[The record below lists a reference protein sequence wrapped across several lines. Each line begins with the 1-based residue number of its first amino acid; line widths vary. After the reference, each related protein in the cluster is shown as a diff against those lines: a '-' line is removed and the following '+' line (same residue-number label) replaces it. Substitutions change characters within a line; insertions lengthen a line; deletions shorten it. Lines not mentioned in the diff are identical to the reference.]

1 MELVPITKKQKGIH
15 IMSTRYFLS
24 AVPDGIKTQK
34 VLFKNLPNKV
44 VVIDPKE
51 VDEADAD
58 ILGRLDKDQKKFKAD
73 DGDYI
78 QFESEDEST
87 RYNLYENPKGVT
99 VGYLLVKDGG
109 LIAVEEKKAVS
120 PILFLVIGAL
130 AVLAIVLGIL
140 IGTGVL
146 GKGGSDAAVS
156 GGSVAAS
163 SEITIADGEP
173 FDGTIDNGKDD
184 TESETRFI
192 EFPAFTTV
200 YVQPGTTIDLVNPET
215 NHVYFKYTIL
225 ENDNVLY
232 ESDYIAPGQKFAWD
246 ATDYIKGAGDHAVVF
261 SVSTISVD
269 DQQPR
274 NGAEFA
280 VTAVVS

>member
-1 MELVPITKKQKGIH
+1 
-15 IMSTRYFLS
+15 MSTRYFLS

-34 VLFKNLPNKV
+34 VSFKNLSTKV

-73 DGDYI
+73 NGDYI
-78 QFESEDEST
+78 QFKSEDENT
-87 RYNLYENPKGVT
+87 RYNLCEKPKGKT

-120 PILFLVIGAL
+120 PVLFIVIGAL
-130 AVLAIVLGIL
+130 AVLAIVLGIF

-146 GKGGSDAAVS
+146 GKGRNDATASS
-156 GGSVAAS
+156 GAVAAS

-200 YVQPGTTIDLVNPET
+200 YVQPGTTIDLVNPDT

>member
-1 MELVPITKKQKGIH
+1 MKKGIY

-34 VLFKNLPNKV
+34 VSFKSLSAKV

-51 VDEADAD
+51 VDESDAD
-58 ILGRLDKDQKKFKAD
+58 ILGRLDKDQKKFKTD

-87 RYNLYENPKGVT
+87 RYNLYEKPKGVT

-109 LIAVEEKKAVS
+109 LIAVEEKKAVP

-130 AVLAIVLGIL
+130 AILAIALGIL

-146 GKGGSDAAVS
+146 GKGGNDAAAS
-156 GGSVAAS
+156 AAS